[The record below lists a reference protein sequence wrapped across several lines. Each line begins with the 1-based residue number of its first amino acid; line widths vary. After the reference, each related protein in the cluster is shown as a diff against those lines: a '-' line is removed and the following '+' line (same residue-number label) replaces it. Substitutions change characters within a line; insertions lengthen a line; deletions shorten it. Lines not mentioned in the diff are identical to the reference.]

1 MLNKALWMKEFK
13 QTKALIFGLLLLFF
27 FDFPIRVSLSLESWK
42 TLEEQAAINPDMYGH
57 VIVNDYMVRSLF
69 FGGFATFLGLILIVL
84 LAGIMIGS
92 ERNTRKNDF
101 SFALPYKRSDM
112 FLTKWLIGFVTIT
125 TFYTINYFAAYFL
138 VATSNYSH
146 FLEQFSHVQL
156 FITPLLGF
164 ITLFSFAMLIGT
176 IAGEMISQMALTFI
190 FTFFP
195 FGFYFLLQ
203 GFWMV
208 HTNGY
213 LPEPEALTYL
223 VWPIYS
229 IDTYSSKP
237 LLIPIAATII
247 FTIIAT
253 RLYMVNKA
261 EHNGEF
267 LIFKGLQPIFKV
279 GIIVCFS
286 LLGGMLISSLTPYT
300 NGNILT
306 IVFYWIGFLVFAYL
320 SYRLTTRLLTM
331 NVTVKNK

>member
-1 MLNKALWMKEFK
+1 MKEYK
-13 QTKALIFGLLLLFF
+13 QTKTLIWGLLILFF
-27 FDFPIRVSLSLESWK
+27 FDFPIRVSLNLESWK
-42 TLEEQAAINPDMYGH
+42 TMEEHALIEPTAYANP
-57 VIVNDYMVRSLF
+57 IVHDFMVRSLF
-69 FGGFATFLGLILIVL
+69 FGGFATFLGMIIIVL

-101 SFALPYKRSDM
+101 SFALPYKRRDM
-112 FLTKWLIGFVTIT
+112 FLTKWLIGVLSVSV
-125 TFYTINYFAAYFL
+125 FYTVNYLAAYFL
-138 VATSNYSH
+138 VATSDYKH

-156 FITPLLGF
+156 LIMPLLGF

-176 IAGEMISQMALTFI
+176 VSGEMVSQMVLTFI

-195 FGFYFLLQ
+195 LGFYYLVS
-203 GFWMV
+203 GFWMI
-208 HTNGY
+208 HTNEY
-213 LPEPEALTYL
+213 LHEPTALTYF

-229 IDTYSSKP
+229 IDAYSNKP
-237 LLIPIAATII
+237 LLIPIVATII

-253 RLYMVNKA
+253 KLYTVNKT

-267 LIFKGLQPIFKV
+267 LIFKGLQPVFKV
-279 GIIVCFS
+279 GILICFA

-306 IVFYWIGFLVFAYL
+306 IVFYWIGFIVFALL